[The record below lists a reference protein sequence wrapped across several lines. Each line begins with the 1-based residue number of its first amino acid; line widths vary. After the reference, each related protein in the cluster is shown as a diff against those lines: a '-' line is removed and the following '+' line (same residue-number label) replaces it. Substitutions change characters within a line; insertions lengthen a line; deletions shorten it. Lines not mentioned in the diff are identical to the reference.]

1 MVVEEIISKTKKP
14 VTKID
19 LIKGLRQLE
28 IGNSEL
34 LMVYADLSKFDF
46 IIGGAQ
52 TVIEA
57 IYEVVGFHTTIVM
70 PSHCLTGPCPTFFDE
85 TLPKKW
91 QATLKK
97 QMPAFDA
104 NLSPIHAGE
113 VASAFAKL
121 PNVHRSQ
128 HPVASFIVAGR
139 KADWYVDNHRL
150 NSMFGEHSPLQKLY
164 AQDAKILCL
173 GIDYEQLTALHLAEY
188 FSNCRP
194 KVMHEAVIMERGK
207 RTLIE
212 YEDLALNSG
221 DFAEVGLAYEQSTIV
236 NKVEIGQATCMLH
249 HFRPLIDFTTEY
261 LSNKN

>member
-14 VTKID
+14 VTKLD
-19 LIKGLRQLE
+19 FIKGLQQLE
-28 IGNSEL
+28 IEDSEL
-34 LMVYADLSKFDF
+34 LIVYADLSKFDF

-70 PSHCLTGPCPTFFDE
+70 PGHRLTGPYPTFFDE

-91 QATLKK
+91 QATVKK
-97 QMPAFDA
+97 QIPAFDV

-113 VASAFAKL
+113 VASTFAKL
-121 PNVHRSQ
+121 PNVHHSQ
-128 HPVASFIVAGR
+128 HPVASFIAAGR

-150 NSMFGEHSPLQKLY
+150 NSMFGEYSPLQKLY
-164 AQDAKILCL
+164 AQDAKVLCL

-188 FSNCRP
+188 FADCRP
-194 KVMHEAVIMERGK
+194 KVMHQAVITEHGK

-212 YEDLALNSG
+212 YEDLALNSR
-221 DFAEVGLAYEQSTIV
+221 DFAEVGEAYEQSATV
-236 NKVEIGQATCMLH
+236 NKVEIGQGTCMLH
-249 HFRPLIDFTTEY
+249 HFRPLIDFATEY